1 MLQLGA
7 AKLSVGRAG
16 MRLDKTARFL
26 GRCFEFV
33 FRRQGGITEAHVS
46 LSKEPSWNDL
56 SDCEKQARL
65 HERW

>member
-1 MLQLGA
+1 
-7 AKLSVGRAG
+7 
-16 MRLDKTARFL
+16 MRWDKTARFL

-33 FRRQGGITEAHVS
+33 LRRQGGTTEAHVS

-56 SDCEKQARL
+56 SDSEKQARL